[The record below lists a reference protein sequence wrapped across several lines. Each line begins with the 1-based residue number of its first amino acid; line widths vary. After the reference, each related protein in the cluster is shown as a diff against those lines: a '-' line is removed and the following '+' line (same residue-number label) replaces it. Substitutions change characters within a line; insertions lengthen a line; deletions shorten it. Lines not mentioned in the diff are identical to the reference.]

1 MSLEN
6 LLLRQDSR
14 AGVLLFLAVGAGFL
28 AATLLAIQAW
38 LLSAVVERVFIQKLT
53 LDDVLPWLVVML
65 MIISIRSAALWSEA
79 ILAQRSASRIKS
91 SLRRQISARLFRAG
105 PAFTQLERSGELTS
119 VVVEGVE
126 TLDAYLTQFLPA
138 RYLAFSVTTFI
149 FFLVLILDPW
159 TTLILLVTGPF
170 LILLLALIGGRSKAI
185 TERRFLE
192 LSWMSA
198 FFLDILQGIA
208 TLKMFGRSRE
218 QAANIEDI
226 SRKYGDTTMEV
237 LRTAFQTSLVMEWA
251 ATAATAMVA
260 VEVSLRLMQHSLSL
274 ERGLAV
280 LLLTP
285 EFFLPLRQM
294 ALRYHSGTA
303 GKSAAERIFAILDT
317 PVSTRQV
324 GSQSKRIDLEIPE
337 EADVCFEAVN
347 FAYQDG
353 QRSALHNCSLD
364 IPHGKITALV
374 GPSGAG
380 KTTVSSLILRFIEPQ
395 AGKIRLA
402 GIDLNELEPAR
413 WRARIAWVPQ
423 HPRLFHGTIEENI
436 RLANPHASREEV
448 IQSAQDANAHEFIQS
463 LPQGYKTPISDLG
476 ASLSG
481 GQAQRIAIARAYLK
495 NVPFLI
501 VDEATAHLDS
511 DSEALILEALLRLFR
526 GRTALV
532 IAHRLPM
539 AAKADRILVLDQ
551 GQVVESGNHLTLM
564 AVGGLYTR
572 MATAY
577 QGGIG

>member
-6 LLLRQDSR
+6 RLLRQDSR

-28 AATLLAIQAW
+28 AAALLATQAW
-38 LLSAVVERVFIQKLT
+38 LLSAVVERVFIQKKVLIE
-53 LDDVLPWLVVML
+53 VLPWLVGILV
-65 MIISIRSAALWSEA
+65 IVSIRSAALWSEV
-79 ILAQRSASRIKS
+79 ILAQRSASRIKR
-91 SLRRQISARLFRAG
+91 SLRQQISARLFSAG

-119 VVVEGVE
+119 VAVEGVE
-126 TLDAYLTQFLPA
+126 TLDTYLTQFLPA
-138 RYLAFSVTTFI
+138 RYLAFSVTVFI
-149 FFLVLILDPW
+149 FFFVLILDRW
-159 TTLILLVTGPF
+159 TSLVLLVTGPF

-198 FFLDILQGIA
+198 FFLDILQGIE

-218 QAANIEDI
+218 QADNIEDI
-226 SRKYGDTTMEV
+226 SKTYGITTMEV

-285 EFFLPLRQM
+285 EFFQPLRQM

-303 GKSAAERIFAILDT
+303 GKSAAERIFTILDA
-317 PVSTRQV
+317 PVSTSQV
-324 GSQSKRIDLEIPE
+324 IYRSDLEIPE
-337 EADVCFEAVN
+337 APDIRFEGVS

-353 QRSALHNCSLD
+353 QRSALRNCSLV

-380 KTTVSSLILRFIEPQ
+380 KTTVTSLILRFVEPQ
-395 AGKIRLA
+395 AGQIKLA
-402 GIDLNELEPAR
+402 GIDLTKLEPAR
-413 WRARIAWVPQ
+413 WRSRIAWVPQ

-436 RLANPHASREEV
+436 RLARPNASREEV
-448 IQSAQDANAHEFIQS
+448 IQAAQDANAHEFIQS
-463 LPQGYKTPISDLG
+463 LSQGYKTPVGDLG

-495 NVPFLI
+495 DVPFLI
-501 VDEATAHLDS
+501 VDEATAFLDS
-511 DSEALILEALLRLFR
+511 DSEGLILEALLRLFH

-532 IAHRLPM
+532 IAHRLSM
-539 AAKADRILVLDQ
+539 AARADRILVLDQ
-551 GQVVESGNHLTLM
+551 GQVVESGEHSSLV
-564 AVGGLYTR
+564 AEGGLYAR

-577 QGGIG
+577 QGGNR